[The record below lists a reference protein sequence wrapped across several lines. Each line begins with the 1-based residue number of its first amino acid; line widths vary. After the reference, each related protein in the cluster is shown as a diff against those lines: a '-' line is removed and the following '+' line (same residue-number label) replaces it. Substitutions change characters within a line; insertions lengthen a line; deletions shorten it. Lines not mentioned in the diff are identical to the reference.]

1 MTRPQVTLC
10 GWRKAEIQELIKH
23 STIIFTVPLH
33 KYLPFHLHT
42 VYVYLF
48 TYTRYMCT
56 FLPTHSIY
64 VPFHLHTVYIYRSSA
79 HSIYVPFHLHTVPVY
94 LFTYTQ
100 YLCTFSPIHSICVP
114 FHLHTVPLYLF
125 TYTQY
130 LCTFS
135 PTHGIYLPFLCTQ
148 YLCIPLYP
156 PPLAPSP
163 PPPTYSVLFS
173 SATT

>member
-10 GWRKAEIQELIKH
+10 GWRKADIQELIKH

-114 FHLHTVPLYLF
+114 FHLHTVY
-125 TYTQY
+125 
-130 LCTFS
+130 
-135 PTHGIYLPFLCTQ
+135 IYRSSAHSIYVFLSTPR
-148 YLCIPLYP
+148 L
-156 PPLAPSP
+156 SP
-163 PPPTYSVLFS
+163 PPPHPRHIQCYFHQPRHNRDSHLRS
-173 SATT
+173 LYPA